1 MPQNQVFG
9 SFHSV
14 ITPNCAVIDS
24 APRTR
29 GANLISRSRGAPG
42 AAPPGAAPPGAAPP
56 GAAMEYDCASSDDD
70 LDYDDSDDGLE
81 SLNCTDSFRGQ
92 SQSMHEES
100 LVVRSYKKSVTG
112 SG

>member
-56 GAAMEYDCASSDDD
+56 GAAMEYDCASSDD
-70 LDYDDSDDGLE
+70 GLE
-81 SLNCTDSFRGQ
+81 SLNCTDSFRSQ
-92 SQSMHEES
+92 SHSMHEES
-100 LVVRSYKKSVTG
+100 LVVRSYKKS
-112 SG
+112 